1 MDLKSSFKP
10 FPGKF
15 FRIYYSTH
23 VSLPCIQ
30 FFLRE
35 KPQIDIKKI
44 KIFIDFTFDH
54 FSYSI
59 SNVFFFFAE
68 PASGVFRACRSS
80 KCSTRAV
87 RNISPPLA
95 APRGTRH
102 RLRPTRQIND
112 SSLQSSEPEFK
123 VLFVI

>member
-10 FPGKF
+10 FPEKF

-59 SNVFFFFAE
+59 SNVFVFFAE

-80 KCSTRAV
+80 KCRSLTRAV
-87 RNISPPLA
+87 HFKNECTDNKFACKIVLDFYYLMLLSL
-95 APRGTRH
+95 
-102 RLRPTRQIND
+102 LWVLCCVVND
-112 SSLQSSEPEFK
+112 K
-123 VLFVI
+123 